1 MKFKKDL
8 ENIGFKFNDYDPY
21 IANRLVNG
29 YQHTVR
35 FHVDDLLSSHVD
47 PKVNDRFQVWL
58 EKMYGKYKAVEPTRG
73 KKHDYLGMLVD
84 FTEKGKVKIDMVKYV
99 ESMIEDFPEKI
110 NKISKTPAAENLLE
124 IGTGKLLDKAKS
136 KAYHTTVAKGLFLC
150 KRSRPD
156 IQPTIAVLSTRV
168 KSPTESDWKKLIKM
182 LEYLKGNSKIC
193 LKLKADNLQAV
204 KWYVDASFAV
214 HPD

>member
-1 MKFKKDL
+1 MLTASLLWYLKFKKDL
-8 ENIGFKFNDYDPY
+8 ENIGFKFNDYDPC

-99 ESMIEDFPEKI
+99 ESMIEDFPVKI
-110 NKISKTPAAENLLE
+110 NKISKTPAAENLLD

-136 KAYHTTVAKGLFLC
+136 EIYHTTVAKGLFL
-150 KRSRPD
+150 
-156 IQPTIAVLSTRV
+156 
-168 KSPTESDWKKLIKM
+168 M
-182 LEYLKGNSKIC
+182 
-193 LKLKADNLQAV
+193 
-204 KWYVDASFAV
+204 
-214 HPD
+214 